1 MPLPTPENTTRRSRK
16 SAMSNAFARCSSRSK
31 RRPDR
36 EARALTQSKQALRKH
51 IKESQGSS
59 GRQRI
64 KVHGFHGYYKG
75 QMVATPEETRPH
87 ALSLQDLECVRT
99 LGQGAYG
106 SVVLVRVRQRSSP
119 HKIDRPGAVF
129 AMKILN
135 KGELQDLDQRHP
147 DDTDI
152 EIASLCKLPWNPF
165 VNGVASA
172 FQDSA
177 HLYLMLECIPSG
189 SLHDLIY
196 KRGPMD
202 ATAARF
208 YYANIA
214 CALMFIHGQGLVHR
228 DLKPTNILVKPDGH
242 LALADFGLAKT
253 ESDSLKG
260 GWTMVGTPVYMAPEL
275 IDPQDLVGRS
285 VDWWASGIILYEMIV
300 KRVPFYGKG
309 EEEIYR
315 RIQSRRYKWPRHIR
329 VGRTLKSFVAALL
342 TYEARQRLG
351 VVGLVMEHPWLNDID
366 WQKLEQRQY
375 IAPWVPGTP
384 HLMETWLDK
393 PLPEPETLPEL
404 RVVAPP
410 IFRQY
415 DHRQPAVQGD

>member
-1 MPLPTPENTTRRSRK
+1 MKEFRGSPVRRIR
-16 SAMSNAFARCSSRSK
+16 
-31 RRPDR
+31 
-36 EARALTQSKQALRKH
+36 
-51 IKESQGSS
+51 
-59 GRQRI
+59 
-64 KVHGFHGYYKG
+64 VHGFHGYYKG
-75 QMVATPEETRPH
+75 QMVATPEETRPP

-106 SVVLVRVRQRSSP
+106 NVVLVRVRQRSNP
-119 HKIDRPGAVF
+119 HKIDRSGAVF

-135 KGELQDLDQRHP
+135 KAEVQDLDQRHP

-152 EIASLCKLPWNPF
+152 EIASLCKMPWNPF
-165 VNGVASA
+165 VNGVVSA

-177 HLYLMLECIPSG
+177 QLYLMLECIPSG

-228 DLKPTNILVKPDGH
+228 DLKPTNILMKPDGY
-242 LALADFGLAKT
+242 LALADFGLAKP
-253 ESDSLKG
+253 ESDSLKN

-275 IDPQDLVGRS
+275 IDPQDWVGRGI
-285 VDWWASGIILYEMIV
+285 DWWASGIILYEMIV
-300 KRVPFYGKG
+300 KRIPFYGKDEG
-309 EEEIYR
+309 QIYK

-329 VGRTLKSFVAALL
+329 IGRTLKSFVAALL
-342 TYEARQRLG
+342 TYEASQRLG
-351 VVGLVMEHPWLNDID
+351 VVELVMEHPWLNGID
-366 WQKLEQRQY
+366 WQKMEQHQY
-375 IAPWVPGTP
+375 IAPWVPGTH
-384 HLMETWLDK
+384 HLLETWLDK

-404 RVVAPP
+404 RVVVPP
-410 IFRQY
+410 IFRQHDY
-415 DHRQPAVQGD
+415 RQPIVEGD

>member
-1 MPLPTPENTTRRSRK
+1 MPLPTPENTTGSAGK
-16 SAMSNAFARCSSRSK
+16 SATPNAPARCSVRNRRRS
-31 RRPDR
+31 DR
-36 EARALTQSKQALRKH
+36 EARAFTRSKEALRKH
-51 IKESQGSS
+51 MKELRGSPV
-59 GRQRI
+59 RRI

-106 SVVLVRVRQRSSP
+106 NVVLVRVRQRSNP
-119 HKIDRPGAVF
+119 HKIGRPGAVF

-135 KGELQDLDQRHP
+135 KAEVQDLDQRHP

-152 EIASLCKLPWNPF
+152 EIAGLCKMPWSPF
-165 VNGVASA
+165 VNGVVSA
-172 FQDSA
+172 AALWMPQ
-177 HLYLMLECIPSG
+177 
-189 SLHDLIY
+189 
-196 KRGPMD
+196 
-202 ATAARF
+202 AARF

-228 DLKPTNILVKPDGH
+228 DLKPTNIL
-242 LALADFGLAKT
+242 
-253 ESDSLKG
+253 SNSLKN

-275 IDPQDLVGRS
+275 IDPQDWVGRGI
-285 VDWWASGIILYEMIV
+285 DWWASGIILYEMIV
-300 KRVPFYGKG
+300 KRIPFYGKDEG
-309 EEEIYR
+309 RIYK

-342 TYEARQRLG
+342 TYEAKQRLG
-351 VVGLVMEHPWLNDID
+351 VIELVMEHPWLNGID
-366 WQKLEQRQY
+366 WQKMEEHQY
-375 IAPWVPGTP
+375 IAPWVPGTH

-404 RVVAPP
+404 RVVIPP
-410 IFRQY
+410 IFRQH
-415 DHRQPAVQGD
+415 DHRQPIVEGD